1 MVHRTVADSIV
12 PRLLALLLLAAAA
25 MPSLGL
31 MSAAAAAPAAIP
43 IGDADGDGDIDL
55 DDLFKRLS
63 DSKAVGVL
71 TKISLKREIDELER
85 DLKAFHGGTVKST
98 LDKLHERYDLLVH
111 KLMSLLQSKD
121 PGLARDIA
129 RARDLLWSKLADP
142 SEFTRL

>member
-1 MVHRTVADSIV
+1 MVRRRVTDSIL

-25 MPSLGL
+25 MPSVGV
-31 MSAAAAAPAAIP
+31 MSAAAAPAAIP

-55 DDLFKRLS
+55 DDLFKRLG

-85 DLKAFHGGTVKST
+85 DLKAFHDGTVKST
-98 LDKLHERYDLLVH
+98 LDKIHERYDLLVH

-129 RARDLLWSKLADP
+129 RSRDLLWSKLADP
-142 SEFTRL
+142 SEFKRL